1 MDYNQQKDSKDTE
14 NENGKCSE
22 YGCPNM
28 NKFFATFRKVWS
40 TFGIH
45 CPVRGLLA
53 QTMVHFAHF
62 QVLPTFKFR
71 AGGQLITLS
80 LCKSM
85 LSNFS
90 IPPSFT
96 LAPIGSGPRY
106 MIRVT
111 LFCTL
116 RESENTRTCENCT
129 RNAQR
134 AKTCD
139 KILYLGPLPRP
150 QDSNPLFYC
159 SAPVLHST

>member
-1 MDYNQQKDSKDTE
+1 MAVIGDRLLVLRCVHSESVEKQIPSIPLLVSSFLMDYNQQQDSKDTE

-22 YGCPNM
+22 YGCPNI
-28 NKFFATFRKVWS
+28 NKLFATFRKVWS
-40 TFGIH
+40 TFGTH

-85 LSNFS
+85 LSNFC

-96 LAPIGSGPRY
+96 LAS
-106 MIRVT
+106 
-111 LFCTL
+111 
-116 RESENTRTCENCT
+116 
-129 RNAQR
+129 
-134 AKTCD
+134 
-139 KILYLGPLPRP
+139 LPP